1 MNDESDQPDRVLHRP
16 HRLHVLL
23 SEHCVIFRCGST
35 VGLFL
40 MLQETMPLIGD
51 QVTGDANCGVN
62 EKKEKVGAPS
72 VGDRTGSPQV
82 SGT

>member
-1 MNDESDQPDRVLHRP
+1 
-16 HRLHVLL
+16 
-23 SEHCVIFRCGST
+23 
-35 VGLFL
+35 
-40 MLQETMPLIGD
+40 MPLIGD

-82 SGT
+82 SGTLLAARSLDFLLS